1 MSLKQDRNPSDK
13 NSQALSGHAS
23 RHEQDEIEVILEPET
38 SSNHNILLTHGVKS
52 KPEEDV

>member
-23 RHEQDEIEVILEPET
+23 RHEQDEIEVILDPET
-38 SSNHNILLTHGVKS
+38 TSNQNILTHGVKS